1 MIVGIE
7 RGLYRGLAHGTESIH
22 LERRSGRADKT
33 LDQKRA
39 VFSGKKTAVAHGLQ
53 PFGGIRN
60 GGVETI
66 ADSSGGRETLVRDHR
81 LGQGGIV
88 LQRGNH
94 WRYRRQ
100 IRDGVQRCE

>member
-1 MIVGIE
+1 
-7 RGLYRGLAHGTESIH
+7 
-22 LERRSGRADKT
+22 
-33 LDQKRA
+33 
-39 VFSGKKTAVAHGLQ
+39 
-53 PFGGIRN
+53 
-60 GGVETI
+60 
-66 ADSSGGRETLVRDHR
+66 